1 MQTDFAVSGHWN
13 GAFDPERLRD
23 WAVALRAQLRAPG
36 VTLGLVFVAPKFFEQ
51 AEELLEILRVH
62 ARIPL
67 LAGCSSPSL
76 IAGSKELEDSAGVVL
91 GLYHFPGGSV
101 RAHHFTQEQVE
112 DGELPGYWP
121 RVTEVEP
128 DACNGWLVFADPFH
142 LDAERWLRQWNHA
155 YAPLPIIGGLATGEP
170 STPRTQVYLNA
181 AVFETGGVALSF
193 HGDVAL
199 ESLISQGCTPIGETW
214 TITKSE
220 RNFIHEIGSRPAYT
234 VLNETFNSLAKRD
247 QTKARGNIF
256 VGLVIDEYREDFH
269 RGDFLV
275 RNLLGA
281 DPSRGS
287 IAVGALPRTG
297 QTVQFQRRDAAA
309 ATEDLRELLERT
321 GTRLAGRTLYG
332 ACLCSCNGRG
342 ERLFG
347 VESHDA
353 TLVNEHLAT
362 PGLTG
367 FFCNGEIGPV
377 GNKSFLHG
385 YTASLALF
393 VKKLETRVEVP

>member
-1 MQTDFAVSGHWN
+1 MQNEFAVSSHWK
-13 GAFDPERLRD
+13 GAFDPERLRE
-23 WAVALRAQLRAPG
+23 WAVALRGQLRAPA
-36 VTLGLVFVAPKFFEQ
+36 VTLGLVFVAPKFFED

-76 IAGSKELEDSAGVVL
+76 IAGAEEIEDNAGVVL
-91 GLYHFPGGSV
+91 GLYYFPGGTV
-101 RAHHFTQEQVE
+101 KAEHFTQEQVE

-155 YAPLPIIGGLATGEP
+155 YAPLPIIGGLATGEHP
-170 STPRTQVYLNA
+170 TPRTQVYLNA
-181 AVFETGGVALSF
+181 EVFETGGVALSF

-199 ESLISQGCTPIGETW
+199 ESMISQGCTPIGETW
-214 TITKSE
+214 TITKTE
-220 RNFIHEIGSRPAYT
+220 RNFIHQIGSRPAYA
-234 VLNETFNSLAKRD
+234 VLNETFNALPKRE

-256 VGLVIDEYREDFH
+256 VGLVIDEYREEFH

-281 DPSRGS
+281 DPAHGS
-287 IAVGALPRTG
+287 IAVGALPRIG

-309 ATEDLRELLERT
+309 ATEDMNELLERAR
-321 GTRLAGRTLYG
+321 TRLAGRTIYG
-332 ACLCSCNGRG
+332 GCLCSCNGRG

-347 VESHDA
+347 GANHDA
-353 TLVNEHLAT
+353 SLVQERLGP

-377 GNKSFLHG
+377 GDKSFLHG

-393 VKKLETRVEVP
+393 VQKST